1 MPQITLI
8 EIKEMEGEDLQDVF
22 TPGNR
27 QERVQV
33 EAFFFFSVLDP
44 SGLSLIL
51 LSSDPRTRKGARL
64 RAGSPQEVWSP
75 AAREAVAVRQWR
87 RMVRCGFPSRE
98 RGREAGGETG
108 SERVDRG
115 ERERRVYPR

>member
-1 MPQITLI
+1 LI
-8 EIKEMEGEDLQDVF
+8 GIKEMEGEDLQDLF
-22 TPGNR
+22 TPGDR

-44 SGLSLIL
+44 SGPSLIL
-51 LSSDPRTRKGARL
+51 LSGDPWTRKGARL

-75 AAREAVAVRQWR
+75 AAREAATVKRWR
-87 RMVRCGFPSRE
+87 RAVRCGFPSRE
-98 RGREAGGETG
+98 RGREGSGETG

-115 ERERRVYPR
+115 ERERLVYPR

>member
-1 MPQITLI
+1 LI
-8 EIKEMEGEDLQDVF
+8 GIKEMEGEDLQDLF
-22 TPGNR
+22 TPGDR

-44 SGLSLIL
+44 SGPSLIL
-51 LSSDPRTRKGARL
+51 LSGDPRTRKGARL

-75 AAREAVAVRQWR
+75 AAREAAAVKRWR
-87 RMVRCGFPSRE
+87 RTVRCGFPSGE
-98 RGREAGGETG
+98 RGREGSGETG